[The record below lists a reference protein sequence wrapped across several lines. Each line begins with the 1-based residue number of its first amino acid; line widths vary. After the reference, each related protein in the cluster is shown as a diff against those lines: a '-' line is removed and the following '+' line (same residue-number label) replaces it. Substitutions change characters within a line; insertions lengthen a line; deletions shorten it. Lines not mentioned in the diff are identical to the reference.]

1 MGLVEYAGTVHPGR
15 GGAARDPAGTLRV
28 ERARLLR
35 LDVRHMPPDRG
46 SAAAAPLR
54 RRYGVPVVDHDLN
67 ELHGAP
73 LWRCLM
79 KTKVLRSSRL
89 VQAAFPREQVSALAA
104 TRGVHW

>member
-67 ELHGAP
+67 ELHGA
-73 LWRCLM
+73 LYGG
-79 KTKVLRSSRL
+79 
-89 VQAAFPREQVSALAA
+89 A
-104 TRGVHW
+104 